1 MNDAPLQPIT
11 HEPGE
16 GEPNAAFGLKRWF
29 RVRADDVDGAFCV
42 FEEEIPE
49 GEGPPVHIHHEEHE
63 LFTVLTGAVRFHC
76 DGVEKTMG
84 AGGTVLIP
92 PGARHAFR
100 GVGPGPSRVTV
111 MLTPG
116 RGEGFFR
123 DVEAEGLVP
132 GRDKARIDEIAED
145 YALSFVGPPLA

>member
-1 MNDAPLQPIT
+1 MTAENT
-11 HEPGE
+11 
-16 GEPNAAFGLKRWF
+16 N
-29 RVRADDVDGAFCV
+29 GAFCV

-49 GEGPPVHIHHEEHE
+49 GEGPPLHIHHEEHE
-63 LFTVLTGAVRFHC
+63 LFTVLSGAVRFHC
-76 DGVEKTMG
+76 EGEEATVG
-84 AGGTVLIP
+84 AGATVLIP

-100 GVGPGPSRVTV
+100 GMGPGAARVTV

-123 DVEAEGLVP
+123 TVEAEGLSP
-132 GRDKARIDEIAED
+132 AADKARIDEIAED